1 MSDSTNVEVKNVN
14 VDDTTGL
21 PGDKPAK
28 EKKERKPRPPKK
40 EKEVKPEAPPV
51 PSASQKAREAKEKA
65 AVLAS
70 KWATRY
76 TGTTVLVSS
85 ALNAYSA
92 VVESGQTT
100 MVGSVAAGSIGALVP
115 VLVWMLG
122 CVTAWT
128 WKSGWH
134 RLAYVTGAISCCVLA
149 LSVIHVASA
158 LASLTG
164 TGLVLS
170 GLLAVGIDCG
180 LVASEATAVL
190 VSTQE

>member
-1 MSDSTNVEVKNVN
+1 MSDNTNVEVANNVN

-21 PGDKPAK
+21 PSDKPTK
-28 EKKERKPRPPKK
+28 EKKERKPKPKK
-40 EKEVKPEAPPV
+40 EKEVKPETAPV
-51 PSASQKAREAKEKA
+51 ISASQKAREAKEKA

-76 TGTTVLVSS
+76 TGTTVFVSS

-100 MVGSVAAGSIGALVP
+100 MIGSVAAGGIGALVP

-128 WKSGWH
+128 WKAGWH